1 MFRGLFTAV
10 LVILADQLTKFFV
23 DTQLVLN
30 KAIVVNDYFNLV
42 KVWNTGVS
50 FSMFNNHG
58 KIGAIVLSVFALLV
72 VAFLLHW
79 IYKEL
84 DKTKIIALGMIVGGA
99 LGNVIDRIRFGA
111 VLDFLDFHYK
121 SSHWPAFN
129 VADSFICIGA
139 FILIVLEIRDSR
151 KKGLDEV

>member
-1 MFRGLFTAV
+1 MFKGLFVAV
-10 LVILADQLTKFFV
+10 LVIMADQLTKFFA
-23 DTQLVLN
+23 DAQFIEN
-30 KAIVVNDYFNLV
+30 KPLVVNEYFNLI

-58 KIGAIVLSVFALLV
+58 KIGVILLSLFALLV

-79 IYKEL
+79 MYKEL

-99 LGNVIDRIRFGA
+99 LGNVIDRVRFGA

-139 FILIVLEIRDSR
+139 LILIILEIKDSR